1 MYAPEVDR
9 GEMLRY
15 AGFAGGE
22 PDEATARRAGAMTG
36 VCLREARPA
45 WRYALLDLAFDGG
58 TPVLDGTPLPGR
70 DIARHLQGAQRCAMM
85 AVTLGLGAERALRA
99 MQQRSMADALLLDAA
114 MSACVESAADAC
126 CRDIAHDA
134 GASGLYVGAR
144 FSPGY
149 GDLPLSMQRAFERA
163 LDMRRTLGISMTDG
177 CLLIPQKS
185 VTAFVGLYPQRP
197 SRAEGGCDLCPA
209 RDNCAYRR
217 TGGACSRP
225 GRSDSR
231 EGEC

>member
-9 GEMLRY
+9 SEMLRY
-15 AGFAGGE
+15 AGLAGRE
-22 PDEATARRAGAMTG
+22 LDEATARRADAMTG

-45 WRYALLDLAFDGG
+45 WRYALFDLAFDGEAPALG
-58 TPVLDGTPLPGR
+58 NILLPGR
-70 DIARHLQGAQRCAMM
+70 DIARHLRSARRCAMM

-114 MSACVESAADAC
+114 MSACIESAADAC
-126 CRDIAHDA
+126 CRDIARDA

-149 GDLPLSMQRAFERA
+149 GDLP

-209 RDNCAYRR
+209 RNNCAYRR

-225 GRSDSR
+225 RRSDSR

>member
-9 GEMLRY
+9 SEMLRY
-15 AGFAGGE
+15 AGLAGRE
-22 PDEATARRAGAMTG
+22 LDEATARRADAMTG

-45 WRYALLDLAFDGG
+45 WRYALFDLAFDGEAPALG
-58 TPVLDGTPLPGR
+58 NILLPGR
-70 DIARHLQGAQRCAMM
+70 DIARYLRGARRCAMM
-85 AVTLGLGAERALRA
+85 AVTLGLGAEQALRT

-126 CRDIAHDA
+126 CRDIARDA
-134 GASGLYVGAR
+134 AASGLYAGAR

-163 LDMRRTLGISMTDG
+163 LGMQRALGISMTDG
-177 CLLIPQKS
+177 CLLVPQKS
-185 VTAFVGLYPQRP
+185 VTAFVGLYPQQP
-197 SRAEGGCDLCPA
+197 SLAKDGCDLCPA
-209 RDNCAYRR
+209 RAGCVYRR
-217 TGGACSRP
+217 TGGACSCP
-225 GRSDSR
+225 ERSDSR